1 MMIRF
6 FRMGR
11 ALPAVLPLFA
21 FWLPGTAAGLT
32 FHEALRLAGQHAP
45 SLSAEAA
52 RVQAVRSEA
61 IAVGHAPTSPMPPSA
76 APRPHARSRR

>member
-1 MMIRF
+1 MMMRF

-11 ALPAVLPLFA
+11 ALLAVLPLFA

-32 FHEALRLAGQHAP
+32 FHEALRLADQHAP
-45 SLSAEAA
+45 SLNAEAA

-61 IAVGHAPTSPMPPSA
+61 IVAGELPDPKLLLGVQSLPIEGPE
-76 APRPHARSRR
+76 R